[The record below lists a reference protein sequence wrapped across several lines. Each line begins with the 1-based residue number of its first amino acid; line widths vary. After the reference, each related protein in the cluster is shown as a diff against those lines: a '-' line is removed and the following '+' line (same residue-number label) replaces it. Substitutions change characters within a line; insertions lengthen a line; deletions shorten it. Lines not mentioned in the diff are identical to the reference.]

1 MLGPLLFLV
10 FLESLLR
17 LLPTRKCKVTGKCR
31 GPTCCNKNLK
41 IFAFA
46 DDMTIIYRYK
56 KGTKIKKEIQ
66 DILDVCTDWSS
77 ETGLKLN
84 VNKCEKIT
92 LGGIHKAK
100 EDLIL
105 LGKPIKNQP
114 KIKIL
119 GLYIASNGI
128 NPLKIN
134 KIRAKYS
141 SRTNY
146 DRVRQYYK
154 KATFEEMKI
163 LWTSYVEAKSLYGC

>member
-1 MLGPLLFLV
+1 
-10 FLESLLR
+10 
-17 LLPTRKCKVTGKCR
+17 
-31 GPTCCNKNLK
+31 
-41 IFAFA
+41 
-46 DDMTIIYRYK
+46 MTIIYRYK

-66 DILDVCTDWSS
+66 DVLDVCTDWSS
-77 ETGLKLN
+77 ETGLKFN
-84 VNKCEKIT
+84 VNKCKKIT
-92 LGGIHKAK
+92 LGGINKAK

-119 GLYIASNGI
+119 GLYIMSNSI

-146 DRVRQYYK
+146 DRVRQYYRKQHSK
-154 KATFEEMKI
+154 K
-163 LWTSYVEAKSLYGC
+163 